1 MFCAVQRGSL
11 FSNLLCS
18 RWSREHHIWP
28 NYFLK
33 NRKQCVKISNTYRNL
48 ILDIIS
54 GVSQG
59 SIVSQIL
66 FNIFFNDFFY
76 VILIASAQSYADSNT
91 LTSFGKT
98 LKDFIQ
104 ILGIEYELA
113 LTWFRNNKMMVNPNK
128 F

>member
-1 MFCAVQRGSL
+1 M
-11 FSNLLCS
+11 
-18 RWSREHHIWP
+18 
-28 NYFLK
+28 
-33 NRKQCVKISNTYRNL
+33 
-48 ILDIIS
+48 
-54 GVSQG
+54 
-59 SIVSQIL
+59 SQIL
-66 FNIFFNDFFY
+66 FNVFFNDFFY
-76 VILIASAQSYADSNT
+76 VILITSAQSYADSNT

>member
-1 MFCAVQRGSL
+1 M
-11 FSNLLCS
+11 
-18 RWSREHHIWP
+18 
-28 NYFLK
+28 
-33 NRKQCVKISNTYRNL
+33 
-48 ILDIIS
+48 DIIS

>member
-1 MFCAVQRGSL
+1 M
-11 FSNLLCS
+11 
-18 RWSREHHIWP
+18 
-28 NYFLK
+28 K
-33 NRKQCVKISNTYRNL
+33 NRKQCVKISNTYSNL

>member
-1 MFCAVQRGSL
+1 M
-11 FSNLLCS
+11 
-18 RWSREHHIWP
+18 
-28 NYFLK
+28 
-33 NRKQCVKISNTYRNL
+33 
-48 ILDIIS
+48 
-54 GVSQG
+54 
-59 SIVSQIL
+59 SQIL

-113 LTWFRNNKMMVNPNK
+113 LTWFRSNKMMVNPNK

>member
-1 MFCAVQRGSL
+1 M
-11 FSNLLCS
+11 
-18 RWSREHHIWP
+18 
-28 NYFLK
+28 
-33 NRKQCVKISNTYRNL
+33 
-48 ILDIIS
+48 
-54 GVSQG
+54 
-59 SIVSQIL
+59 SQIL

-76 VILIASAQSYADSNT
+76 VILIASAHNYADSNT

>member
-1 MFCAVQRGSL
+1 M
-11 FSNLLCS
+11 
-18 RWSREHHIWP
+18 
-28 NYFLK
+28 K

>member
-1 MFCAVQRGSL
+1 M
-11 FSNLLCS
+11 
-18 RWSREHHIWP
+18 
-28 NYFLK
+28 
-33 NRKQCVKISNTYRNL
+33 
-48 ILDIIS
+48 
-54 GVSQG
+54 
-59 SIVSQIL
+59 SQIL

-98 LKDFIQ
+98 LEDFIQ